1 MGKDIQ
7 LSGSQLLGIKLP
19 QRKDDHLAPLKRKQ
33 HPVAHTNKIARI
45 IEWKKQQERKP
56 EGKAAGRSWPHCR
69 HYLKLIQF

>member
-45 IEWKKQQERKP
+45 IE
-56 EGKAAGRSWPHCR
+56 
-69 HYLKLIQF
+69 